1 MLYKELAKN
10 YERLEKTTKKLEKRD
25 ILAELYKSCD
35 DETLYK
41 VVLLSMGVIYPH
53 GELELGIAEELMK
66 KIIVK
71 ALGIT
76 EKELEKKF
84 KEKGDLGLAT
94 EEFVEK
100 RRQATLMKREL
111 TVDMVFDN
119 LRRIAEISGEKS
131 QEKKA

>member
-10 YERLEKTTKKLEKRD
+10 YEKLEKTTKKLEKRD
-25 ILAELYKSCD
+25 ILAELYKNCD

-66 KIIVK
+66 RIIVK

-76 EKELEKKF
+76 EKEL
-84 KEKGDLGLAT
+84 
-94 EEFVEK
+94 
-100 RRQATLMKREL
+100 
-111 TVDMVFDN
+111 
-119 LRRIAEISGEKS
+119 
-131 QEKKA
+131 